1 MEVNMTSQ
9 EKASRET
16 AIALAIQAGVKTYVQ
31 IAAEFHTGPAQ
42 VVNVAKKHG
51 LTRRR
56 GLGSPAYTSRKAI
69 A

>member
-1 MEVNMTSQ
+1 MTSQ
-9 EKASRET
+9 EKANRET
-16 AIALAIQAGVKTYVQ
+16 AIALAIQAGIKTYVQ

-56 GLGSPAYTSRKAI
+56 GLGSPSYLSKKVVV
-69 A
+69 